1 MTQIDGVYNASG
13 IDLAL
18 VFEYDS
24 EVEHNTFSCCNVA
37 DREDKY
43 TFHLQKYMP
52 GVYSMY
58 KESDSMSGL
67 LVADHF
73 ALEVTL
79 TFMYNHDMNMYDED
93 THDNDDA
100 EYDECHDNVYAKC
113 GLVSYSDAVKLI
125 DLLIAKIAVAK
136 NERTKKELMYELEQL
151 ECQM

>member
-52 GVYSMY
+52 GSMY

-67 LVADHF
+67 LVAEHF
-73 ALEVTL
+73 TREVTL
-79 TFMYNHDMNMYDED
+79 TFMYVDDIDMYDDE
-93 THDNDDA
+93 HDA
-100 EYDECHDNVYAKC
+100 EYDECHDDVYAKC
-113 GLVSYSDAVKLI
+113 GLVSYSDAIKLI

-136 NERTKKELMYELEQL
+136 NERAKKELMYELEQL